1 MQIIHLDEQ
10 YIERRYFRYNNI
22 CGPRKSGKSSFLS
35 ALIQYFG
42 CVDVNESAKSNIE
55 DESEENEWTQKHCHP
70 IIFLDFSDCVVRTY
84 DEAIK
89 YIKAQISKLYLSLLY
104 EIDEECIH
112 HYTVW
117 EEYLNIIDGS
127 CTERELA
134 GSLRNMVHLIRT
146 SYSHAENCTR
156 PMIFIDE
163 VSRPLLYAAEYEFED
178 RLRSFYDTFLDIDHY
193 ELTGG
198 IYTTSYAPANTDVHF
213 RLKYIEDK
221 PINTIP
227 ALLEFGKKNG
237 LSLQDEA
244 QKSYFWPH
252 TRYFNRTLNLKECFH
267 KMVCESDDL
276 KEDCDLNIH
285 LDAEVHSFISQK
297 RKWIEESRIK
307 EEKEIQRRKEQ
318 ERIEYKSPLSDAC
331 NIPSKFAGIR
341 SLNVKITDEERHTK
355 LNSILK
361 ELYLEHGRE
370 IRSDEVYDKIQSIS
384 GSDDRI
390 NGINKLLEELQLNAE
405 ANKTV
410 YKSRIDLHDHYWGRF
425 DLSRQ
430 KSEPGYSDMALIKV
444 YISVADEDNI
454 LPVFGDAVKFLIQ
467 QGKHRFHAKV
477 ARRRRSDH
485 ICLWTAGE
493 DFFALE
499 NYLKKYD
506 KDLITPLPFIA
517 YRNKLGIS
525 REFYSWDSHNG
536 VQASMISLYLKH
548 IENIA
553 DVEVLTMYSEYV
565 KAWNGELPDDHY
577 LTKEYKRS
585 NTQEFLILIETLD
598 VLLGN
603 SKITDDHFL
612 LNGDEALWMALG
624 ESKNWWQVGKKMSSS
639 TKLFP

>member
-1 MQIIHLDEQ
+1 
-10 YIERRYFRYNNI
+10 
-22 CGPRKSGKSSFLS
+22 
-35 ALIQYFG
+35 
-42 CVDVNESAKSNIE
+42 
-55 DESEENEWTQKHCHP
+55 
-70 IIFLDFSDCVVRTY
+70 
-84 DEAIK
+84 
-89 YIKAQISKLYLSLLY
+89 
-104 EIDEECIH
+104 
-112 HYTVW
+112 
-117 EEYLNIIDGS
+117 
-127 CTERELA
+127 
-134 GSLRNMVHLIRT
+134 
-146 SYSHAENCTR
+146 
-156 PMIFIDE
+156 
-163 VSRPLLYAAEYEFED
+163 
-178 RLRSFYDTFLDIDHY
+178 
-193 ELTGG
+193 
-198 IYTTSYAPANTDVHF
+198 
-213 RLKYIEDK
+213 
-221 PINTIP
+221 
-227 ALLEFGKKNG
+227 
-237 LSLQDEA
+237 
-244 QKSYFWPH
+244 
-252 TRYFNRTLNLKECFH
+252 
-267 KMVCESDDL
+267 
-276 KEDCDLNIH
+276 
-285 LDAEVHSFISQK
+285 
-297 RKWIEESRIK
+297 
-307 EEKEIQRRKEQ
+307 
-318 ERIEYKSPLSDAC
+318 
-331 NIPSKFAGIR
+331 
-341 SLNVKITDEERHTK
+341 
-355 LNSILK
+355 
-361 ELYLEHGRE
+361 
-370 IRSDEVYDKIQSIS
+370 
-384 GSDDRI
+384 
-390 NGINKLLEELQLNAE
+390 
-405 ANKTV
+405 
-410 YKSRIDLHDHYWGRF
+410 
-425 DLSRQ
+425 
-430 KSEPGYSDMALIKV
+430 MALIKV